1 LKKGGKMKKWLSLLS
16 VVALALLAPACGNAP
31 RHFNTYADLNGDG
44 KPEII
49 FADYGQSHW
58 NYVDY
63 NLMARSGEVGQ
74 TEPRLIQQFRG
85 RPDQIQ
91 FTDIDND
98 GDLDLVFSAFG
109 QSHWNYVDYD
119 TYVARNDGSGN
130 FGAPELINRQKK

>member
-1 LKKGGKMKKWLSLLS
+1 MKIRQAVFLFMFFGFLLFITG
-16 VVALALLAPACGNAP
+16 CDNY
-31 RHFNTYADLNGDG
+31 NTYADLSGDG

-49 FADYGQSHW
+49 FADYGQTHW

-74 TEPRLIQQFRG
+74 AEPRLIRRFKG

-98 GDLDLVFSAFG
+98 GDLDLVFSAYG
-109 QSHWNYVDYD
+109 QTHWSYKDYD
-119 TYVARNDGSGN
+119 TYAAKNDGSGN
-130 FGAPELINRQKK
+130 FGNPELINRQKK